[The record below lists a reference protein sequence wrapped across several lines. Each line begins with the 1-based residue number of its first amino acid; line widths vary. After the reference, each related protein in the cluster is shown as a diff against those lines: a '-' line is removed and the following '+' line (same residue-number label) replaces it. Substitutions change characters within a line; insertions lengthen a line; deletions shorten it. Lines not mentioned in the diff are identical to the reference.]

1 MISAVSTSPFH
12 LIFTRKLNTWYSI
25 KDGNWSDP
33 NTWMSNALDKKLML
47 YPQPGDNVYVHHNV
61 NLNIDNQSVTGLYGN
76 GILVFGFTNRTFTIN
91 SILNMSGGMDMSGA
105 IHNLVLNGYT
115 NSVGDFIGGTN
126 GTVFYNGVFDQAIM
140 QVIYCNLT
148 IVGTGKKYLQSN
160 ISTTGNLSINGVGFF
175 ELGNYNLT
183 IGGQTS
189 ILGGNTSSPATL
201 SKTGSGSLLFIGL
214 FTFLNNPSAVNL
226 SGNPI
231 LEFQGGITF
240 KNDAITTNFGT
251 GTLNFTTNNQ
261 TLTLSSNGGSNPSSS
276 IAYIHITNLIVNIVG
291 AITVTNN
298 GQWLLFD
305 GVINGTVA
313 GSTLTNNAHLLFGNP
328 IVSMTIGIF
337 NYSIPSTSL
346 GYIFNGDFILPY
358 SNYKQLVI
366 GGTGTKSPPAGGT
379 FTDLFIGS
387 KSAFGTFALLGDIA
401 ISGAINISNGK
412 LECGAYNLSVTG
424 TTSLSASSSVFS
436 KTGAGSLLFIGT
448 LTNSIG
454 GGTISLTGN
463 PAIEMRGGLY
473 MKRDGVYNFGT
484 GDITFTTNNQTIQ
497 SESALYPDAFFKTP
511 VGNVIIFDAITVS
524 NASSMWVIT
533 GTLSG
538 TASGSTFINTGY
550 LQYRNAQQPMQ
561 IGVLSTNTT
570 TNYFEYGLIGNQDIT
585 SGIYKNLILSGGGA
599 KKILG
604 NVSVINSYILSPPAT
619 LNSNGFALTNP

>member
-12 LIFTRKLNTWYSI
+12 LIFTRKLNAWYSI

-33 NTWMSNALDKKLML
+33 NTWMSNALDKKLTL

-61 NLNIDNQSVTGLYGN
+61 NLDIDNQSVTGLYGN

-91 SILNMSGGMDMSGA
+91 SVLNMSGGIDMSGA

-115 NSVGDFIGGTN
+115 NSVGNFIGGTN

-140 QVIYCNLT
+140 RVIYCNLT
-148 IVGTGKKYLQSN
+148 IIGTGKKYLQSN
-160 ISTTGNLSINGVGFF
+160 ISTTGSLSINGVGFF

-189 ILGGNTSSPATL
+189 ILGGNTNSPATL
-201 SKTGSGSLLFIGL
+201 SKTGPGSLLFIGL
-214 FTFLNNPSAVNL
+214 FTILNNPSAVNF

-276 IAYIHITNLIVNIVG
+276 VAYIHITNLIVNIVG

-305 GVINGTVA
+305 GVINGTVT

-328 IVSMTIGIF
+328 IVSMTIGTF

-387 KSAFGTFALLGDIA
+387 KSAFGTVALLGDTA
-401 ISGAINISNGK
+401 ISGAVNISNGK

-424 TTSLSASSSVFS
+424 TTSLSVPSSVFS
-436 KTGAGSLLFIGT
+436 KTGAGSLLFIGS
-448 LTNSIG
+448 LNNSVG
-454 GGTISLTGN
+454 GSTISLTGN
-463 PAIEMRGGLY
+463 PTIEMRGGVY

-484 GDITFTTNNQTIQ
+484 GDISFTTNNQTIQ
-497 SESALYPDAFFKTP
+497 SESALYPDSSFKTP
-511 VGNVIIFDAITVS
+511 VSNVIIFDGITVT
-524 NASSMWVIT
+524 NASSMWIIT
-533 GTLSG
+533 GTLNG

-585 SGIYKNLILSGGGA
+585 SGIYKNLILSGNGA

-604 NVSVINSYILSPPAT
+604 NVSVINGYTLSPPAT